1 MLSRILDMI
10 RGKPDSKTIA
20 KDRLKLI
27 LIQDRTL
34 VEPDILE
41 MIRDDMMTVLTK
53 YFDFEQSNVEMDLQR
68 ENETIAFI
76 ANVPVTS
83 LKVRH
88 SAPKMVNVPQREAN
102 PSHRRG

>member
-68 ENETIAFI
+68 ENEQLVLWLTILRREI
-76 ANVPVTS
+76 DLLS
-83 LKVRH
+83 LLSNLLR
-88 SAPKMVNVPQREAN
+88 RE
-102 PSHRRG
+102 HRLL